1 MRKAWNYVEIEAGT
15 RFGQLVVVEETSTD
29 RQNRRFK
36 CLCDCGKEHETSY
49 ACLRYGKSK
58 SCGCLKIRETIERH
72 NSTRGSTV
80 VGLANGSW
88 VVFSY
93 SGRTYNCRCEVC
105 GNEKSFNESSFKCG
119 GISSC
124 CRPVSRNHVYYKRS
138 LRTCIGMAIG
148 KHYKKTQKSADM
160 LGMPI
165 DEVLKHIESLWQPGM
180 SWKNKGKRGPDGWD
194 IDHICPCSQAQN
206 EEELIKLQHYTNL
219 RPMWAID
226 NRTKNDF
233 KTPEGEDVCQKLL
246 GREWIDKPKWYN
258 L

>member
-1 MRKAWNYVEIEAGT
+1 MKKAWNYVDIEAGT
-15 RFGQLVVVEETSTD
+15 RFGQLVIIEEISTD
-29 RQNRRFK
+29 RQDRRFR

-49 ACLRYGKSK
+49 ACLRYNKTK
-58 SCGCLKIRETIERH
+58 SCGCFRIREIIERH

-80 VGLANGSW
+80 VGLTNGSW

-93 SGRTYNCRCEVC
+93 SGRTYNCRCNVC

-124 CRPVSRNHVYYKRS
+124 CKPVSRNHVYYKRS

-148 KHYKKTQKSADM
+148 KRYKKTQKSAEM
-160 LGMPI
+160 LGAPI
-165 DEVLKHIESLWQPGM
+165 EEVLRHIESMWRPGM

-219 RPMWAID
+219 MPMWSID

-233 KTPEGEDVCQKLL
+233 KTPEGDDMCQKLL